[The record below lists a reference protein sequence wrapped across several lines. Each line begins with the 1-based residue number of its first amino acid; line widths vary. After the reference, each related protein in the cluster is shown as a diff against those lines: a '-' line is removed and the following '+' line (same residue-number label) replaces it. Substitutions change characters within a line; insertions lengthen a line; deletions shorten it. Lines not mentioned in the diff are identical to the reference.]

1 MNQRFNAPAPTPASA
16 PVRTLIAE
24 DEPLAREGLE
34 QWVRL
39 LPQLEL
45 VASCADGDA
54 ALAAIRAQRPALVLL
69 DIHMPGR
76 SGLQVLRALAEE
88 AAAAGHAGPAVI
100 FTTAYDEHAL
110 TAFELHAVDYLLKPF
125 SQARFNEAVAHAL
138 LAAATRTAAASDAA
152 SAPALSLPAL
162 EAAAAASGEDTSRL
176 TRVLVRDQG
185 KIFPLQVE
193 AIEHLRSDTKYT
205 AIASKGR
212 SYLVRLPITAFEQ
225 RLDPQRFLKVS
236 RSCIVNLDFVE
247 AMAPDESSQFTVLMR
262 DGTRVT
268 ASREVSKQLRAQSL

>member
-1 MNQRFNAPAPTPASA
+1 MPPTSNA

-34 QWVRL
+34 QWVRQ
-39 LPQLEL
+39 LPQLDL
-45 VASCADGDA
+45 VASCADGDS
-54 ALAAIRAQRPALVLL
+54 ALAAIRTLRPALLLL

-76 SGLQVLRALAEE
+76 SGLQVLRALAED
-88 AAAAGHAGPAVI
+88 AAGSGDPGPAVI

-125 SQARFNEAVAHAL
+125 SQDRFDEAVAHAL
-138 LAAATRTAAASDAA
+138 LAATARTGVEPGVGAS
-152 SAPALSLPAL
+152 PSLPAL
-162 EAAAAASGEDTSRL
+162 EAAAVGGGDTSRL

-225 RLDPQRFLKVS
+225 RLDPDRFLKVS

-247 AMAPDESSQFTVLMR
+247 AMTPDESSQFTVLLR

>member
-1 MNQRFNAPAPTPASA
+1 MHPTPSA

-45 VASCADGDA
+45 VASCADGDS
-54 ALAAIRAQRPALVLL
+54 ALATVRALRPALLLL

-76 SGLQVLRALAEE
+76 TGLQVLRALAED
-88 AAAAGHAGPAVI
+88 AAQDGHAGPAVI

-125 SQARFNEAVAHAL
+125 SQERFNEAVAHAL
-138 LAAATRTAAASDAA
+138 GAAAARTAGGAGPAPDADTSPSLA
-152 SAPALSLPAL
+152 LPAL
-162 EAAAAASGEDTSRL
+162 EAAAAGSEDTSRL

-225 RLDPQRFLKVS
+225 RLDPGRFLKVS

-247 AMAPDESSQFTVLMR
+247 AMTPDDSSQFTVWMR

>member
-1 MNQRFNAPAPTPASA
+1 MHPTLKP

-45 VASCADGDA
+45 VASCADGDS
-54 ALAAIRAQRPALVLL
+54 ALQAIRALRPALVLL

-76 SGLQVLRALAEE
+76 SGLQVLRALAED
-88 AAAAGHAGPAVI
+88 AATAGHAGPAVI

-125 SQARFNEAVAHAL
+125 SQDRFNEAVGHAL
-138 LAAATRTAAASDAA
+138 IAAAARAAVGAATDADA
-152 SAPALSLPAL
+152 GAGPAL
-162 EAAAAASGEDTSRL
+162 EAAAAAVSEDTSRL
-176 TRVLVRDQG
+176 SRVLVRDQG

-212 SYLVRLPITAFEQ
+212 SYLVRLPITAFEL
-225 RLDPQRFLKVS
+225 RLDPDRFLKVS
-236 RSCIVNLDFVE
+236 RSCIVNLDFVD
-247 AMAPDESSQFTVLMR
+247 AMTPDESSQFTVLMR